1 MWRSCLGWEGEDGCS
16 RQRKKHMEKTQSFQ
30 RAGVFRWWGEAME
43 LGGVLEKGVQDQWLD
58 CVLHSGEPMKGLREG
73 MAS

>member
-1 MWRSCLGWEGEDGCS
+1 
-16 RQRKKHMEKTQSFQ
+16 
-30 RAGVFRWWGEAME
+30 ME

-58 CVLHSGEPMKGLREG
+58 FVLHSGEPMKGLREG